1 MRRRGLVA
9 LIALSIFS
17 APALASRVMQLALPS
32 QLPEDPPQRPV
43 GDPDVPPVNIDLF
56 DSGSSREE
64 AWPWPLL
71 PTDN

>member
-1 MRRRGLVA
+1 V
-9 LIALSIFS
+9 
-17 APALASRVMQLALPS
+17 VQLALPT
-32 QLPEDPPQRPV
+32 QMPEDPPQRPV
-43 GDPDVPPVNIDLF
+43 GDPDVPPISIDLF